1 MGEGGGARGG
11 HPSTLRTGTGTGAD
25 AETGARVMRGAR
37 TSAGSYTSEWNVVSL
52 MRATG
57 MVRGEWRGARDSG
70 TRAVTR

>member
-1 MGEGGGARGG
+1 
-11 HPSTLRTGTGTGAD
+11 
-25 AETGARVMRGAR
+25 MRGAR

>member
-11 HPSTLRTGTGTGAD
+11 HPSTLWPGRGTGAD

-70 TRAVTR
+70 TRAGTR